1 MKYFNRLA
9 VVAMTVAF
17 LAMTP
22 QAVEAQQL
30 KIGVADLAQLRTQ
43 APQAEDA
50 SRVLEQEFA
59 TRQRDLVAEQ
69 RAVTEL
75 QERLQREGDVLA
87 DADEAAR
94 LERELRGRQRDLQRN
109 IAQYEEDLNVR
120 RNEELGK
127 LQRLIFAEIQAF
139 AREGRYDL
147 VLVDGVIHASDQIDV
162 TEQILQR
169 LQARAGGSGR

>member
-1 MKYFNRLA
+1 MRESNRIA
-9 VVAMTVAF
+9 VVALVTVVA
-17 LAMTP
+17 AMMP
-22 QAVEAQQL
+22 QFVSAQQL

-43 APQAEDA
+43 APQAENA
-50 SRVLEQEFA
+50 SRILEQEFA
-59 TRQRDLVAEQ
+59 ARQRDLVAEQ

-75 QERLQREGDVLA
+75 QERLQREADVLT

-94 LERELRGRQRDLQRN
+94 LERELRNRQRDLQRN

-127 LQRLIFAEIQAF
+127 LQRLIFSEIQAF
-139 AREGRYDL
+139 AREGQYDL
-147 VLVDGVIHASDQIDV
+147 MLVDGVIHASDQIDV

-169 LQARAGGSGR
+169 LQARGAESGR